1 MSLIQT
7 NIKNMLRMIVMA
19 NKLVCVDDK
28 LSKSFMSYLEEHSVY
43 NFLNSMV
50 QESKCCSYAMKKHFS
65 NKNCDD

>member
-1 MSLIQT
+1 
-7 NIKNMLRMIVMA
+7 MA

-50 QESKCCSYAMKKHFS
+50 EESKCCSYAMKKHFN